1 MPPPSQGIGQLGFAA
16 PNPNY
21 GPPPAYGYG
30 VPVVTHQ
37 GSSLA
42 RKIGAIVLVIILVIA
57 TLGLIGLVVVKQNDG
72 KVLFSHSAVNSCS
85 VENPISSAKVGSTV
99 YFTANMRDHFK
110 GTDAINFAIS
120 QDGVTMGSE
129 PIPATGADFDCVYEQ
144 LPAQFT
150 DTPGT
155 YIFEF
160 TNAAGKQEAIGTL
173 TVTP

>member
-1 MPPPSQGIGQLGFAA
+1 VAA
-16 PNPNY
+16 
-21 GPPPAYGYG
+21 
-30 VPVVTHQ
+30 VP
-37 GSSLA
+37 GSNLVL
-42 RKIGAIVLVIILVIA
+42 KIGAIVLVAILVIA
-57 TLGLIGLVVVKQNDG
+57 TLGVIGLAVVKQNDG
-72 KVLFSHSAVNSCS
+72 KVLFSHSAVNGCS
-85 VENPISSAKVGSTV
+85 VENPITSAQVGSTV
-99 YFTANMRDHFK
+99 YFSANMRDHFN
-110 GTDAINFAIS
+110 GTDIINFAIS